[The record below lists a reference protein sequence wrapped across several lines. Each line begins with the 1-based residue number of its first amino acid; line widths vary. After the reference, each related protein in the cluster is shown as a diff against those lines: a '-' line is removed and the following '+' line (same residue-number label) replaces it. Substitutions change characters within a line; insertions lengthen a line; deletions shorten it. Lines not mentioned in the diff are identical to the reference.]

1 MIGLQIRWLQV
12 APEKISQHRHT
23 RRLCRMRIDEIHNHW
38 LRHSDSYKLLCHPER
53 SRRTPCSSNLLATS
67 QGILPMRL
75 RWKCLSRFVVALA
88 GKGSFDSLR
97 TSRREVLTPLRMTA
111 YLVLIDS
118 PANTICASHFS
129 ARSAQRGFFD
139 SISAI
144 FFLLTHLFSCF
155 SRSIAFLTSSKPS

>member
-1 MIGLQIRWLQV
+1 
-12 APEKISQHRHT
+12 
-23 RRLCRMRIDEIHNHW
+23 
-38 LRHSDSYKLLCHPER
+38 
-53 SRRTPCSSNLLATS
+53 
-67 QGILPMRL
+67 MRL

-129 ARSAQRGFFD
+129 ARSPERVLRFDQRNFLSSCPSFQLLL
-139 SISAI
+139 SIDCFPHIVKAFVVDQTSAI
-144 FFLLTHLFSCF
+144 VLGRESFDF
-155 SRSIAFLTSSKPS
+155 TSLVLEHPAINAVGHPEV